1 MTLVLMSMVIGI
13 GVSESVFVL
22 VLFVS
27 VGKFLLSMVLFFRCL
42 LLVGGKRSYGVRACK
57 DNILSSLHLSEDFNV
72 CLEDV
77 YRVVER
83 FDERCVPLTISQII
97 RLKMLHHKIWCYPV
111 LMVNDMS
118 DEEVRVWREL
128 HGQ

>member
-1 MTLVLMSMVIGI
+1 MTLVLMVMVIGI

-27 VGKFLLSMVLFFRCL
+27 VGKFLMNVVSFFRCL
-42 LLVGGKRSYGVRACK
+42 LLVGGKRSYRVRACK
-57 DNILSSLHLSEDFNV
+57 DNILNSLHLSEDFNV

-83 FDERCVPLTISQII
+83 
-97 RLKMLHHKIWCYPV
+97 
-111 LMVNDMS
+111 
-118 DEEVRVWREL
+118 
-128 HGQ
+128 